1 MPLQDLFQKDVTR
14 NINGV
19 IKVGQ
24 QSDAHVYQEL
34 SEYIITKELDRYFNQ
49 FFDVYA
55 ASLGDPT
62 DKIGVWIS
70 GFFGS
75 GKSHFLKIL
84 SYLLANRPAEGT
96 DALSLFL
103 PKVKDPVLA
112 AAITRVAQ
120 APADVI
126 LFNIDS
132 KADADSK
139 GQKDAIVK
147 VFLKVFNETLG
158 YFGADPAVAAF
169 ERHLDQQGKYEAFQ
183 TAFEARTQAPW
194 REEREAWPFI
204 RDSIAEAL
212 ADTLVMTPESA
223 YKLVDEQ
230 GSRGNISPEAFAK
243 LVQQYLATKGREHRV
258 LFMVDE
264 VGQYIGENNDLMLNL
279 QTIAEDLGTYC
290 EGRAWVA
297 VTSQEDIDKVTRQ
310 KIRGDDF
317 SKIQGRFNPRNRI
330 NLSSAN
336 TDEVIQLRLLE
347 KTPVAQAEL
356 TDLYHAKAQVL
367 ASKVRFSSDSAN
379 LPGYASAAQ
388 FAATYPFLPYQFN
401 LLQKVFTQIRQTGSS
416 GKHLASGERSM
427 LDAFQIAALELKDKA
442 TGMLAPFS
450 LFYSAIERF
459 LDTAISQVVIQ
470 AGANDRLEGSDIAL
484 LKTLFMVK
492 HLKELKANAENLTT
506 LSLEQVDQ
514 DRLALSEQIKAS
526 LVKLE
531 RETLIQRSGDVYS
544 FLTNEEQDIGRQIK
558 GVEIDSG
565 EVTTELLDTFWE
577 IVYPKKEF
585 KLDARHSYT
594 FNRKLDDTFKG
605 PGTHDLTVHVVTSY
619 AERYGDLSDD
629 TRARLDNGSG
639 TEVLVRFEESPALFE
654 EIREYLRTDKFVRRS
669 SLGTLSESLQAILQ
683 GRSGENERR
692 KGRVQAELA
701 ALTGRADVF
710 VGGTKLEL
718 SARDP
723 VTVVNQGLEVLVEN
737 TYQKLAH
744 VQSHYDEEGQIARVL
759 REGVT
764 QQDFSGA
771 TPNARA
777 QDDLSRFLAA
787 EGRLGRRVTVGE
799 LVKKFAAKPFGWAE
813 FDTLGVLAELVGAG
827 NAELRL
833 AQGRVDARETGLVT
847 KLRAKASRESYTLR
861 VPEKIDPQA
870 QRKAHD
876 LARDLL
882 DLATPPG
889 EAQKLFDAYQVG
901 LAAHA
906 EKLTAY
912 AGLAQSGRYPFAE
925 AIQPCLALISDLRGY
940 RDPAEF
946 FNAVKARSDALEDLI
961 DDEKRIRGF
970 YDTQLPRFDEA
981 RRRLEA
987 LTGDLVHLHDEQ
999 LKEKLDQV
1007 RTVLTL
1013 PDPSTQIPQLSS
1025 LLTPV
1030 EAHLQAVREAE
1041 LGEAQVLWQTRYD
1054 ELTQL
1059 GDEGVDGATLTQLT
1073 TPLRHLKD
1081 ALDTAKTI
1089 DAVRARK
1096 NEISV
1101 TAQEVTRQLVAAL
1114 NAAAEPAS
1122 QPAAAGV
1129 APPPVRPVVTF
1140 AVRSVMRKPLL
1151 ETEADLTS
1159 FLQDLEVQLREAM
1172 GQDNRIQ
1179 LE

>member
-1 MPLQDLFQKDVTR
+1 MLLQDLFQKDVTR

-96 DALSLFL
+96 DALALFL

-169 ERHLDQQGKYEAFQ
+169 ERYLDQQGKYEAFQ
-183 TAFEARTQAPW
+183 AAFEARTQALW
-194 REEREAWPFI
+194 QAEREAWPFI
-204 RDSIAEAL
+204 RDSIAGAL
-212 ADTLVMTPESA
+212 ADTLAMTPESA

-230 GSRGNISPEAFAK
+230 GARGNVSPEAFAK
-243 LVQQYLATKGREHRV
+243 LVQRYLATKSREHRV

-347 KTPVAQAEL
+347 KTPAAQAEL
-356 TDLYHAKAQVL
+356 SELYHAKAQVL

-442 TGMLAPFS
+442 TGTLAPFS

-506 LSLEQVDQ
+506 LSLEHVDQ
-514 DRLALSEQIKAS
+514 DRLALSEQVKAS

-605 PGTHDLTVHVVTSY
+605 PGTHDLTVHIVTSY

-629 TRARLDNGSG
+629 TRARLDNGMG
-639 TEVLVRFEESPALFE
+639 TEVLIRLEESPALFE

-692 KGRVQAELA
+692 KGRVQEELA

-710 VGGTKLEL
+710 VGGNKLEL

-744 VQSHYDEEGQIARVL
+744 VQSHYDEEGQIARVF

-777 QDDLSRFLAA
+777 QDDLSRFLSA
-787 EGRLGRRVTVGE
+787 EGRLGRRVTVGD

-833 AQGRVDARETGLVT
+833 AQGRVDAREAGLVK
-847 KLRAKASRESYTLR
+847 KLYAKASRESYTLR

-925 AIQPCLALISDLRGY
+925 TIQTCLSLISEFRGY

-970 YDTQLPRFDEA
+970 YDLQLPRFDEA
-981 RRRLEA
+981 RRRLDA

-999 LKEKLDQV
+999 LKGKLDQV

-1059 GDEGVDGATLTQLT
+1059 GDEGVADETLTQLT
-1073 TPLRHLKD
+1073 APLRQLKD

-1096 NEISV
+1096 SEISAK
-1101 TAQEVTRQLVAAL
+1101 AQEVTRQLVAAL

-1122 QPAAAGV
+1122 QPAATGV
-1129 APPPVRPVVTF
+1129 APPPVRPVMTF
-1140 AVRSVMRKPLL
+1140 AVRSVMQKPLL
-1151 ETEADLTS
+1151 ETEADLTR
-1159 FLQDLEVQLREAM
+1159 FLQDLEVQLREAL